1 MRLSTFILKGIA
13 GLDHSPEA
21 TFLVRQKV
29 TLYTGLRCDLSVKT
43 KPVLFQGLI
52 HQKSR
57 LYTVVTRTGNSV
69 HDVTSLLCSMFTFN
83 KIVIVP
89 GGNFYYYYYFAIGA
103 E

>member
-43 KPVLFQGLI
+43 KPVFIPGSDSPK
-52 HQKSR
+52 KSPLR
-57 LYTVVTRTGNSV
+57 LPEQE
-69 HDVTSLLCSMFTFN
+69 
-83 KIVIVP
+83 I
-89 GGNFYYYYYFAIGA
+89 A
-103 E
+103 